1 MTEKKNTFG
10 TLEIDIDVV
19 FEDFRDIILPD
30 YAKKIREVNARNP
43 VKTAW
48 IRPSSRKNTHIKIDL
63 IEPVTFETAT
73 QIRAYLDDDPFRLAC
88 DLTRAYLHGH
98 SRETNRL
105 WDVKIA
111 GGERH
116 AAGEWKKIA
125 WK

>member
-1 MTEKKNTFG
+1 MNADKSTFG

-19 FEDFRDIILPD
+19 YEDFRDIILPD
-30 YAKKIREVNARNP
+30 YTKKLRAVNERNP
-43 VKTAW
+43 LKGAW
-48 IRPSSRKNTHIKIDL
+48 IRPSSRKNTHVKIEL
-63 IEPVTFETAT
+63 IEPVNFATST

-98 SRETNRL
+98 TRETNRL

-111 GGERH
+111 CGERH
-116 AAGEWKKIA
+116 AAGTWKKIA